1 MSMLAELNAALWAET
16 LKARRV
22 RMPLLTLAGFS
33 LAPLVGALFMKIL
46 LDPGWAARFGA
57 LTTKAQ
63 FSAAHGDWPTYF
75 GLLTQALAVGGFIL
89 FSLVVTWLFGR
100 EYSDHTAKDLLA
112 LPTLRAAIVMAKLV
126 VAIFW
131 CAVLALWIYLLG
143 LALGVLL
150 GLPGWTAD
158 GWLHAT
164 VVYSATAALTTA
176 LTLPLA
182 WAASAGRGYLSAI
195 GVTILLVFLAQVLSV
210 LGLGPWFPW
219 AAPALLSGAAGPAAQ
234 QLGMGTY
241 LLVVAVVAGGI
252 AGVITWWRNA
262 DQN

>member
-1 MSMLAELNAALWAET
+1 MLVELNAALWAEQ
-16 LKARRV
+16 LKARRA

-33 LAPLVGALFMKIL
+33 LAPLMGALFMKIL
-46 LDPGWAARFGA
+46 LDPTWAARFGA

-75 GLLTQALAVGGFIL
+75 GLLTQALAVGGFII
-89 FSLVVTWLFGR
+89 FSLVVIWLFGR

-112 LPTLRAAIVMAKLV
+112 LPTPRAIIVTAKLLLAAV
-126 VAIFW
+126 W
-131 CAVLALWIYLLG
+131 CAILALWIYLLG

-150 GLPGWTAD
+150 GLPGWSSD

-164 VVYSATAALTTA
+164 AVYAASAGLTIALA
-176 LTLPLA
+176 LPLA
-182 WAASAGRGYLSAI
+182 LAASAGRGYLPAI
-195 GVTILLVFLAQVLSV
+195 GVTVLLFFFSQVLSV

-234 QLGMGTY
+234 SLGVGSY
-241 LLVVAVVAGGI
+241 IVVIAVVLAGI
-252 AGVITWWRNA
+252 AGVITWWRSA
-262 DQN
+262 DQI